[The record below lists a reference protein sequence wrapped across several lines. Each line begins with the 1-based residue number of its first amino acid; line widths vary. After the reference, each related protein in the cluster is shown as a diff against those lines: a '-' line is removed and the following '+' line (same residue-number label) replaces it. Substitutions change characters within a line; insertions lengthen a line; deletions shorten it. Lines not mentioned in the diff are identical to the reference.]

1 MPGMME
7 IFQLIECIEAEGN
20 RARTLDLIPLHSSL
34 GDEDQAKAFL
44 EPRPGMRK
52 VIISTNIAESSITIP
67 DIFYV
72 IDFLLTKEIF
82 YDPVTK
88 NENLMTSW
96 ASKAS
101 A

>member
-1 MPGMME
+1 ME
-7 IFQLIECIEAEGN
+7 
-20 RARTLDLIPLHSSL
+20 P
-34 GDEDQAKAFL
+34 K
-44 EPRPGMRK
+44 PGMRK

-67 DIFYV
+67 DIYYV
-72 IDFLLTKEIF
+72 VDFLLTKEIY

-101 A
+101 ARQVSILSSLLLTSFIVSWLNRLSEKWNCI

>member
-1 MPGMME
+1 ME
-7 IFQLIECIEAEGN
+7 
-20 RARTLDLIPLHSSL
+20 P
-34 GDEDQAKAFL
+34 K
-44 EPRPGMRK
+44 PGMRK

-67 DIFYV
+67 DIYYV
-72 IDFLLTKEIF
+72 VDFLLTKEIY

-101 A
+101 ARQVSILYSPFTDFFYSELVEQAE

>member
-1 MPGMME
+1 
-7 IFQLIECIEAEGN
+7 
-20 RARTLDLIPLHSSL
+20 
-34 GDEDQAKAFL
+34 
-44 EPRPGMRK
+44 MRK

-67 DIFYV
+67 DIYYV
-72 IDFLLTKEIF
+72 VDFLLTKEIY

-101 A
+101 ARQVSILSSHFTDFFYSELVEQAE